1 MLSELSYSALTDV
14 ILACLQAFAA
24 GCLVRPDVEKI
35 SAAGVWALAM
45 TLIALT
51 FLLGAID
58 HGFFEPVDHWLHEP
72 LKIATRVCAALT
84 SFFICVTAALQFL
97 EAGKRNLVYRVSAG
111 INAVVIVAIFL
122 SDNFFIV
129 MGSYSAA
136 MLFLLALNIIGL
148 KKGTGSPAMII
159 GIVITFVA
167 SSLPIIGFELFSG
180 FGIYATYHV
189 VLMPAVLCFFL
200 GGLKLNRQAVHP

>member
-24 GCLVRPDVEKI
+24 GCLLRPDVSKN
-35 SAAGVWALAM
+35 SAAGIWAIAM
-45 TLIALT
+45 SLIALT
-51 FLLGAID
+51 FLMGAID
-58 HGFFEPVDHWLHEP
+58 HGFFEPVAHWMHEP
-72 LKIATRVCAALT
+72 LKVATRVCAAVT
-84 SFFICVTAALQFL
+84 SFVVCVTAALQFL
-97 EAGKRNLVYRVSAG
+97 KARTRKLVYFISGG
-111 INAVVIVAIFL
+111 INSVVIIALFL

-136 MLFLLALNIIGL
+136 MLFLLALNIAGL
-148 KKGTGSPAMII
+148 RKGTGSLTMI
-159 GIVITFVA
+159 GGVVITFVA

-189 VLMPAVLCFFL
+189 VLMPAVLCFYL
-200 GGLKLNRQAVHP
+200 GGLKLNRHTEQS